1 MRQRWLRRDHRAGL
15 ARPVLTAA
23 GVADPSADRSGGT
36 PAGSPAGSSVGSS
49 VNPFDDPS
57 FVSGLRPIGSGMA
70 GEAPTWKAS
79 DVVGTAPDGRPVEIR
94 LDAEDRPVLL
104 VFLTTR
110 CDGCDTYW
118 QGLAA
123 VGDPA
128 LVGVVP
134 VVVTK
139 DSVGASLEEIRML
152 ASGLEGT
159 GVVMSDQAWV
169 DYRVTGYPFLVLI
182 DPASRK
188 ILAESVGFGWTDV
201 ASVVAAGLGQ

>member
-1 MRQRWLRRDHRAGL
+1 MPLVRQRWLRRGHRAGL

-23 GVADPSADRSGGT
+23 AVADSSVDRS
-36 PAGSPAGSSVGSS
+36 AGSSAGSS

-57 FVSGLRPIGSGMA
+57 FVSGLRPIGSGLA

-110 CDGCDTYW
+110 CDGCDTFW

-139 DSVGASLEEIRML
+139 EPDAVSVEEIRML

-159 GVVMSDQAWV
+159 GVVMSDQAWA

-201 ASVVAAGLGQ
+201 ASVLALGLGR

>member
-1 MRQRWLRRDHRAGL
+1 MPLVRQRWLRRGHRAGL

-23 GVADPSADRSGGT
+23 AVADSSVDRS
-36 PAGSPAGSSVGSS
+36 AGSSAGSS

-57 FVSGLRPIGSGMA
+57 FVSGLRPIGSGLA

-110 CDGCDTYW
+110 CDGCDTFW

-123 VGDPA
+123 DGDPA

-139 DSVGASLEEIRML
+139 EPDAVSVEEIRML

-159 GVVMSDQAWV
+159 GVVMSDQAWA

-201 ASVVAAGLGQ
+201 ASVLALGLGR